1 MFERFTQDAR
11 GIVIEAQEQAR
22 KLEAREITADHLLLG
37 ILASGDNPA
46 ARVLHQLGIE
56 RDVVAQRT
64 RRLGAADAQALEA
77 IGVDLEAVRERV
89 EASFGAGAL
98 DRTPHRRFRF
108 PGRRSAGGH
117 IPFTAS
123 AKGAL
128 EHSLRQAIA
137 LNDKAIAVEHILLG
151 LIAEDSGLAART
163 LASLGADPAQVRAAV
178 LRERGNAT

>member
-11 GIVIEAQEQAR
+11 TIVIEAQEQAR

-37 ILASGDNPA
+37 ILAGGDNPA

-56 RDVVAQRT
+56 SDAVAQRIQG
-64 RRLGAADAQALEA
+64 LGAADAQALEA
-77 IGVDLEAVRERV
+77 IGVDLYAVRKRV

-98 DRTPHRRFRF
+98 DRPQRRRFRF
-108 PGRRSAGGH
+108 PGRSSAGH

-137 LNDKAIAVEHILLG
+137 LNDKAITVEHILLG

-163 LASLGADPAQVRAAV
+163 IASLGVDPAQVRAAV
-178 LRERGNAT
+178 LRERGKAA